1 MTPKLPDPYSSLENK
16 AFLTL
21 LVAVSLAFAWL
32 LLPYYGA
39 LFWAAALAI
48 LFAPLQVRLVR
59 AWPGRHNV
67 AALVCLL
74 LIVLLVLLPL
84 SWVAT
89 MLVQEGAQVYRRI
102 QSGDINFSLYLQQI
116 YAALPQSITALLDR
130 LGLGSSGLLLERL
143 TEALTRGSQFLAGQA
158 VSIGQDAFNL
168 VVSFFVML
176 YLLFF
181 FLRDGPALV
190 KRVNLLM
197 PLGDEVKRDLAAKFA
212 TVIRA
217 TVKGNIVVALVQGA
231 LGGFI
236 FWALSLSAPVLWGV
250 VMAFLSLLPAVG
262 AAVVWLPMAAYL
274 LISGQ
279 LLPGLVLLAFGVLVI
294 GLVDNLLRPVLVG
307 KDIKMPDYLV
317 MLSTLGGISVFG
329 LHGFVIGPVI
339 AAMFMAA
346 WGLLASSRQPPH

>member
-1 MTPKLPDPYSSLENK
+1 MNPKLPDPHSSLEDK
-16 AFLTL
+16 AFAAL
-21 LVAVSLAFAWL
+21 LVLVSLAFAWL
-32 LLPYYGA
+32 LLPFLGA
-39 LFWAAALAI
+39 LFWAGALAI
-48 LFAPLQVRLVR
+48 LFAPVRARLLR
-59 AWPGRHNV
+59 AWPGRPNA

-84 SWVAT
+84 TWVAG

-102 QSGDINFSLYLQQI
+102 QSGDINFSVYLQQI
-116 YAALPQSITALLDR
+116 YAALPASVTGLLDR
-130 LGLGSSGLLLERL
+130 LGLGSSGLLQERL
-143 TEALTRGSQFLAGQA
+143 TEALTRGSQFFASQA

-168 VVSFFVML
+168 VVSFFIML

-181 FLRDGPALV
+181 FLRDGQALV
-190 KRVNLLM
+190 QRVNRLV
-197 PLGDEVKRDLAAKFA
+197 PLREEVKRDLASKFA
-212 TVIRA
+212 TVIGA
-217 TVKGNIVVALVQGA
+217 TVKGNIAVAMAQGA
-231 LGGFI
+231 LGGLI
-236 FWALSLSAPVLWGV
+236 FWALGLNAPVLWGV

-262 AAVVWLPMAAYL
+262 AAVVWLPMAIYL

-279 LLPGLVLLAFGVLVI
+279 FTQGLVLVAFGVLVI

-317 MLSTLGGISVFG
+317 LLSTLGGISLFG

-346 WGLLASSRQPPH
+346 WGLLAAARRPPL